1 MSLEFTPAARG
12 LLAELRQANPDA
24 TLVIVIG
31 GGCCE
36 NTAPILMK
44 NFRVGRT
51 DRLLG
56 EAEGVKVYASEN
68 VCHLESA
75 SSVLDAVEQTG
86 AGGFSLEVSRGVRL
100 TLRPGGQT
108 AG

>member
-1 MSLEFTPAARG
+1 VGLEFTAAART
-12 LLAELRQANPDA
+12 LLAELRQANPTA
-24 TLVIVIG
+24 ILVIVIG

-68 VCHLESA
+68 VRHLESA
-75 SSVLDAVEQTG
+75 SSVLDVVEYTG
-86 AGGFSLEVSRGVRL
+86 VGGFSLEVSRGARL
-100 TLRPGGQT
+100 VLRSGGRV
-108 AG
+108 A

>member
-1 MSLEFTPAARG
+1 MGLEFTAAARA
-12 LLAELRQANPDA
+12 LLAEMKREHPTS
-24 TLVIVIG
+24 TLVVVIG

-56 EAEGVKVYASEN
+56 EVFPRGQQRGAPRAATVA
-68 VCHLESA
+68 L
-75 SSVLDAVEQTG
+75 TG
-86 AGGFSLEVSRGVRL
+86 RR
-100 TLRPGGQT
+100 
-108 AG
+108 